1 MTPIYKV
8 SVNGSNVTDLIKTR
22 LLSLTITDEAGWD
35 SDSVSVTL
43 DDRDSMLE
51 MPKTGASIE
60 VSLGFKG
67 NKGLVNMGAY
77 TIDEVT
83 LSGSPEKMVIRGKA
97 ADLGSKGTIKDQK
110 TKQWEDKTVKEI
122 VSEVAS
128 KHGLS
133 PKVGSDL
140 SGKKIKD
147 LAQTDESD
155 IHLLSRIAQKY
166 DAVVKVTQN
175 YLIFSKRGASRAVS
189 GNPVP
194 PIKITKNQCKPSYS
208 MTRAER
214 PAINSIQAKW
224 HNKATAKVEK
234 VETSSEKPQKVL
246 RHTYDSKDEAES
258 ASKSELAKLKRDEA
272 KMNFT
277 LAIGNPAVAAEGH
290 IILQEFRE
298 GINGVWNATSV
309 THTWSNAGATTRVS
323 AEAV

>member
-8 SVNGSNVTDLIKTR
+8 SVNGTNITDLIKTR

-35 SDSVSVTL
+35 SDSVSLAL

-67 NKGLVNMGAY
+67 KGLVNMGIY
-77 TIDEVT
+77 TVDEVV
-83 LSGSPEKMVIRGKA
+83 LSGSPEKMTIRGKA
-97 ADLGSKGTIKDQK
+97 ANLGNKGTIKDQK
-110 TKQWEDKTVKEI
+110 TKQWEDKTLKEI
-122 VSEVAS
+122 VSEIAG

-166 DAVVKVTQN
+166 DAVVKITQN
-175 YLIFSKRGASRAVS
+175 YLIFAKRGTSRAVS

-277 LAIGNPAVAAEGH
+277 LAIGNPSVAAEGY
-290 IILQEFRE
+290 ITLLNFRE
-298 GINGVWNATSV
+298 GINGVWNAISV
-309 THTWSNAGATTRVS
+309 DHTWSNTGATTRVS